1 MQRKWRRDW
10 DRMKET
16 HSGYAKGT
24 SATIAKYILPP
35 LMAAGLVFGS
45 LGLSQAAGLP
55 DGGKITSGSGTM
67 NQSGN
72 TLDIHQTSGRLGIDW
87 QSFSIDKGNTVNF
100 YQPGRDSIALNRVL
114 GNDASNIYGNLNAN
128 GQVFLCNPNG
138 VLFAK
143 GAQVNVGGLVASTL
157 NLSDSDFQNAANSQY
172 TFTGNGSGTGTVV
185 NEGAIT
191 AADGGYVAL
200 LGTNVA
206 NNGVIVAQKGTTALG
221 AGQAVTLNF
230 NGDGLLN
237 LAVSQAALNASA
249 ANHNLI
255 QADGGQVIMTA
266 RAANALA
273 GSVVNNSGI
282 IEARG
287 LENRNGVI
295 TLDGGTSGTVPGTV
309 TNSGTLDASGKAGGQ
324 TGGTVKVLGDK
335 VGLTG
340 TSTIDVSGDKGGGTA
355 LVGGNF
361 QGKGPE
367 PNARTTT
374 VAAGASINADAITSG
389 NGGKVAVWSDD
400 KTVFSGT
407 ISARGGSQSGDGGQV
422 ETSGHHTLTLSKDAK
437 VVTTAPQG
445 QVGNWLLDPTDYT
458 IGTGATGANY
468 WNNVDL
474 GNSLNSTGITVQTAT
489 TGSDAGDIT
498 VTASVSWSSANSL
511 TLSAYHDVDVYGD
524 IQNSGGAAVKLRA
537 DNTGTGSG
545 TVNFTDGSSTG
556 HVFTDGAVNIYYNPA
571 SYGDSAT
578 QTTWDAAAGLL
589 TGPYG
594 AYVNKADGIT
604 ANNKLRSYML
614 VNDVNQLQNIGNSST
629 STYNTTGV
637 YALGRDIDA
646 SVTRTWN
653 NGQGFAPI
661 TDGTQNKGFT
671 GIFDGDG
678 HTIANLYINSTF
690 TSLSTP
696 LTVGLFAKIG
706 QGGTVRNLSL
716 TNVDITGTNK
726 YQTDEYKP
734 MGSSDIIGYS
744 CYVGGLAGMADS
756 ATVDN
761 VSVTGKVTGNQASAV
776 GGLAGLVLESRIG
789 SHDSVVN
796 SSSTAAVTAN
806 GVGNQTAVTVDEG
819 KGIRYQSMAGGQIAA
834 GGLIGELDYN
844 SLLNGGFDN
853 VLNSNDS
860 NFVRNSYSSGPVTV
874 NYAGLDG
881 IQHATFFAGGLVGVN
896 RGGSIDQ
903 SYSTGTV
910 TVHNSDAKS
919 TVYAGGLVGA
929 SGDNAYTERGSYD
942 TVWLDSTYT
951 GEKISNSYST
961 GKVSY
966 SGDQTRVGGFVG
978 SNSGASTI
986 SQSFWDTDRSGQTQG
1001 VGTNTGKTLQ
1011 LTGLTSAQAA
1021 DHKSYSGWDFAST
1034 WFMLDGY
1041 TTPFLRSE
1049 YSTII
1054 SNAHQLQLM
1063 ALDPMAKYT
1072 LAADLDLRGYNMAPG
1087 VGFVPIT
1094 GFTGSLD
1101 GGGHTVSYLTI
1112 HDYDGGD
1119 AVGLFGHIAG
1129 GAVHDLALA
1138 NATVSGTAA
1147 NQSAGILAGVN
1158 DGSIYNTY
1166 TGGTVSG
1173 SGSVG
1178 GIAGSNTG
1186 TLTASFSSAKV
1197 AGPAAAAGG
1206 LVGTNS
1212 GTVSASYLD
1221 ADSSVNGS
1229 AGGPVAGSN
1238 TGTLTAPDY
1247 SDGNWVSYGGNKYLA
1262 WTVAPD
1268 GTVGLYT
1275 PSELQAIQ
1283 NYLSGSYR
1291 LRADLDL
1298 AGRNWTAVG
1307 TGANAF
1313 TGSLDGSGYVINNLT
1328 ISNSPLTAIGLFG
1341 YTQGATL
1348 SNLTLTNVNIAGAAG
1363 NTYVGGLVGYS
1374 EGGTVSNAAVDGT
1387 VTATGDNACVGGLTG
1402 VNSGSGIAAARSA
1415 VTVTAAGTGSYAGGI
1430 AGLNAAGGSLS
1441 SSYNTGAVTVTG
1453 AGSNVGGLT
1462 GQNDGTINAS
1472 YNTGTVASRGTN
1484 SAGSYAGGVAGRNT
1498 GAISNDYNLVYNS
1511 GAVITEGDNSVAG
1524 GIVGQNTGT
1533 GSIGTDAWDL
1543 GLYNT
1548 GRVTAQGTGS
1558 SVGGIAGDNA
1568 ANGAIFSAYNEAV
1581 VTAAG
1586 ASSNVGGIAGVN
1598 SGTIQSAYFGAT
1610 DSGLVAQ
1617 VVSSGASSS
1626 VGGIAGVNNGSI
1638 ADTNSFAC
1646 ISSTGAHS
1654 NVGGLVGMNNGSL
1667 ATSYA
1672 LGAVQGSAD
1681 SNVGGLIGSNTAGTT
1696 VDSLIWNPDS
1706 AFAITDPRY
1715 SYKVGVGS
1723 GPDTGTKAL
1732 SYAEMLD
1739 PSNSN
1744 WSAFSNWNTKAGY
1757 FPVLS
1762 WQPSMMYG
1770 RVEDGGSGVTVN
1782 RYTNDRISGS
1792 IARYQTQ
1799 TFGADGLYFMS
1810 SAGTAPHNG
1819 TDIAM
1824 CPFQV
1829 MLLTVEGQP
1838 YKANSV
1844 FPEMSDGT
1852 FYDLKKD
1859 TLLLS
1864 VPFWD
1869 PKMSDA
1875 AMTFGFD
1882 FKRLFADP
1890 VSSGAVVAALADNY
1904 SDLLFTVKLY
1914 PVFSG
1919 QWNVPGGFFRNFY
1932 RYDLDVTGNFAAK
1945 NIHLSNDSGD
1955 DGHGLSC
1962 TVGGS
1967 ITTHRTDY
1975 ARGDISVDNSQ
1986 LPTSIESYAGNSINY
2001 RTDKLLSPI
2010 GDETKYSADGDI
2022 TINTSENFA
2031 IGVGSG
2037 QPIIIAGGDIT
2048 INSGGYF
2055 VNWDGPNAIKAG
2067 GRYLIYAK
2075 DMLLPNWL
2083 SPSGTSA
2090 KYYATSSYLSQLF
2103 YNTKYL
2109 DSNYQGNLKL
2119 EYLNDKLV
2127 ADTRGGLP
2135 GFVLWGTAY
2144 DPNPTYSGS
2153 GFIYTADD
2161 PTTDAGIAARLWMTP
2176 DYFATQQR
2184 RQWANGAAQAG
2195 GNNPGLSAASSP
2207 AAGAVSNDALSL
2219 TVVDGG
2225 VALPPAAGRS
2235 GK

>member
-10 DRMKET
+10 DRMKEN

-24 SATIAKYILPP
+24 SAKIAKYILPP

-55 DGGKITSGSGTM
+55 DGGRITSGSGTM

-87 QSFSIDKGNTVNF
+87 QGFNIDKGNTVNF

-157 NLSDSDFQNAANSQY
+157 NLSDSDFQNAANGQY
-172 TFTGNGSGTGTVV
+172 TFTGNGSSTGTVV

-200 LGTNVA
+200 LGTHVA
-206 NNGVIVAQKGTTALG
+206 NNGVIVAQKGTAALG

-295 TLDGGTSGTVPGTV
+295 TLDGGTVPGTV
-309 TNSGTLDASGKAGGQ
+309 TNSGTLDASGKAAGQ
-324 TGGTVKVLGDK
+324 TGGTVTVLGDIINL
-335 VGLTG
+335 GS
-340 TSTIDVSGDKGGGTA
+340 TSKIDVSGDKGGGTA
-355 LVGGNF
+355 FVGGNF

-367 PNARTTT
+367 PNATTTT

-422 ETSGHHTLTLSKDAK
+422 ETSGHHTLTLSKEAK

-445 QVGNWLLDPTDYT
+445 QVGNWLLDPTNYT

-468 WNNVDL
+468 WNNGDL
-474 GNSLNSTGITVQTAT
+474 GNALNSTGITVQTAT

-498 VTASVSWSSANSL
+498 VTAPVSWLSANGL

-524 IQNSGGAAVKLRA
+524 IKNSGGAAVKLRA
-537 DNTGTGSG
+537 DSTGTGSG
-545 TVNFTDGSSTG
+545 TVSFTDGSSTG

-571 SYGDSAT
+571 SYDDSAT
-578 QTTWDAAAGLL
+578 QTTWDAASGLL

-594 AYVNKADGIT
+594 TYVNKADGIT

-614 VNDVNQLQNIGNSST
+614 VNNVNQLQNIGNSST
-629 STYNTTGV
+629 HTDNTTGV
-637 YALGRDIDA
+637 YALGRNIDA

-661 TDGTQNKGFT
+661 IDGNQQGFR

-690 TSLSTP
+690 TNLSTP
-696 LTVGLFAKIG
+696 LTVGLFAEIG

-726 YQTDEYKP
+726 YQTDQYQP

-744 CYVGGLAGMADS
+744 CY
-756 ATVDN
+756 
-761 VSVTGKVTGNQASAV
+761 V

-806 GVGNQTAVTVDEG
+806 GVGNQTAVIVDEG
-819 KGIRYQSMAGGQIAA
+819 KGIRYQSRVGGQIAA

-844 SLLNGGFDN
+844 SLLNGGFGN
-853 VLNSNDS
+853 VLNSTDS

-881 IQHATFFAGGLVGVN
+881 IQHGTFFAGGLVGVN
-896 RGGSIDQ
+896 KGGSIDQ
-903 SYSTGTV
+903 SYTGTV

-919 TVYAGGLVGA
+919 TVYVGGLAGA
-929 SGDNAYTERGSYD
+929 SGDNAYTERGQYD
-942 TVWLDSTYT
+942 IVWLDSTYT
-951 GEKISNSYST
+951 GEKISNSYSA

-966 SGDQTRVGGFVG
+966 SGDQTHVGGFVG

-1001 VGTNTGKTLQ
+1001 VGTNTGKTIQ

-1021 DHKSYSGWDFAST
+1021 DHKSYSGWDFANT

-1063 ALDPMAKYT
+1063 ALDPSAHYT

-1087 VGFVPIT
+1087 VGFVPIDN
-1094 GFTGSLD
+1094 FSGSLD
-1101 GGGHTVSYLTI
+1101 GGGYTISYLNI
-1112 HDYDGGD
+1112 HDYNGA

-1129 GAVHDLALA
+1129 GAAVHDLALA
-1138 NATVSGTAA
+1138 NAGVSGTAA

-1178 GIAGSNTG
+1178 GIAGSNDG

-1212 GTVSASYLD
+1212 GTVSESYLD
-1221 ADSSVNGS
+1221 ADGS
-1229 AGGPVAGSN
+1229 AGGSVAGSN
-1238 TGTLTAPDY
+1238 TGTLIAPDY

-1283 NYLSGSYR
+1283 NYLGGSYR

-1298 AGRNWTAVG
+1298 AGRNWTAIG
-1307 TGANAF
+1307 TDANAF
-1313 TGSLDGSGYVINNLT
+1313 TGNLNGDGYVINNLT

-1348 SNLTLTNVNIAGAAG
+1348 SNLTLTNVNIAGQSG

-1374 EGGTVSNAAVDGT
+1374 KGGSISNAAVDGT

-1402 VNSGSGIAAARSA
+1402 YSSGSGIAAARSA
-1415 VTVTAAGTGSYAGGI
+1415 VAVTAAGAGSYAGGI

-1441 SSYNTGAVTVTG
+1441 SSYNNGSVTVTG

-1472 YNTGTVASRGTN
+1472 YNTGAVAVRGTN
-1484 SAGSYAGGVAGRNT
+1484 SAGGVAGRNT

-1511 GAVITEGDNSVAG
+1511 GAVTTEGDNSVAG
-1524 GIVGQNTGT
+1524 GIAGQNTG
-1533 GSIGTDAWDL
+1533 SMGTDVVDL

-1558 SVGGIAGDNA
+1558 SAGGIAGINDKNGTIFSVYNEAVVAALGGSSNVGGIAGVNSGSIQ
-1568 ANGAIFSAYNEAV
+1568 GASFGATDSGSVAQV
-1581 VTAAG
+1581 VSSG

-1598 SGTIQSAYFGAT
+1598 SGSIADTMSFAA
-1610 DSGLVAQ
+1610 
-1617 VVSSGASSS
+1617 VSSTGANSS
-1626 VGGIAGVNNGSI
+1626 VGGLIG
-1638 ADTNSFAC
+1638 DNS
-1646 ISSTGAHS
+1646 
-1654 NVGGLVGMNNGSL
+1654 GSL
-1667 ATSYA
+1667 ATSYT

-1681 SNVGGLIGSNTAGTT
+1681 SKVGGLIGDNSGTVT
-1696 VDSLIWNPDS
+1696 DAVWNVDS
-1706 AFAITDPRY
+1706 AFTAWSPNWLNQ
-1715 SYKVGVGS
+1715 KAVGS
-1723 GPDTGTKAL
+1723 GTDAGTAL
-1732 SYAEMLD
+1732 SYDQMIIGNATSWQGWSD
-1739 PSNSN
+1739 FNN
-1744 WSAFSNWNTKAGY
+1744 WSTTACL
-1757 FPVLS
+1757 FPHLS

-1770 RVEDGGSGVTVN
+1770 RVEDGGPGVTVN

-1792 IARYQTQ
+1792 IDRYQTQ
-1799 TFGADGLYFMS
+1799 TFGADGLYFMNP
-1810 SAGTAPHNG
+1810 AGTFSHGDVDAP
-1819 TDIAM
+1819 IY
-1824 CPFQV
+1824 PFQV

-1844 FPEMSDGT
+1844 FPVMSGEV

-1864 VPFWD
+1864 VPYWT
-1869 PKMSDA
+1869 PKMDDQSA
-1875 AMTFGFD
+1875 KFGFD
-1882 FKRLFADP
+1882 FKRLFAEP

-1919 QWNVPGGFFRNFY
+1919 QWNVPGGFFQDFY
-1932 RYDLDVTGNFAAK
+1932 RCDLDVTGNFAAK
-1945 NIHLSNDSGD
+1945 NIHLSDDSGN
-1955 DGHGLSC
+1955 DGHGQSC

-1975 ARGDISVDNSQ
+1975 ARGDISLDNSQ
-1986 LPTSIESYAGNSINY
+1986 LPTSISSYAGNSINY

-2037 QPIIIAGGDIT
+2037 QPLIIAGGDIT
-2048 INSGGYF
+2048 INSSGYF

-2075 DMLLPNWL
+2075 DMLLPNWI
-2083 SPSGTSA
+2083 SPSPTGTSED
-2090 KYYATSSYLSQLF
+2090 YYNYYVTRDLLSYLLYGTQ
-2103 YNTKYL
+2103 YL
-2109 DSNYQGNLKL
+2109 DSNYRSSLQFGH
-2119 EYLNDKLV
+2119 LNEQWV
-2127 ADTRGGLP
+2127 TDTRGGLP
-2135 GFVLWGTAY
+2135 GFLVWGYKPGDTLPA
-2144 DPNPTYSGS
+2144 GS

-2161 PTTDAGIAARLWMTP
+2161 PTTDAGIAARPWMTP

-2184 RQWANGAAQAG
+2184 LHQADAAAQTG
-2195 GNNPGLSAASSP
+2195 GTPLAV
-2207 AAGAVSNDALSL
+2207 GAVSNDALSL